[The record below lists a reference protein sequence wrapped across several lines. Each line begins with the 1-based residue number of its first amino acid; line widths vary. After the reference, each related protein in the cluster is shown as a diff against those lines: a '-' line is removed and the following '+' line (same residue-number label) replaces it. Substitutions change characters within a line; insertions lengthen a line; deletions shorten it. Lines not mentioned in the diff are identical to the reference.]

1 MGVKQKQRL
10 SQFLKV
16 VIIKCSKT
24 IDPYQYFLFFS
35 KILERLMYNR
45 VIKFINKHDI
55 LYKYQ
60 FGFKKGHS
68 TYMPLTIIID
78 KIVEALDNHEHV
90 MVLYLDLAKA
100 FDTVD
105 HNILLNKLSHY
116 GIRGKALSWFEN
128 YLNERQQFAKYSNV
142 QSQCKSITCGVP
154 QGYIMGPLLFLLYI
168 NDLPSVSEIL
178 LSFMFA
184 DDTSMLI
191 HGKDVSLLEEEMNR
205 ELCKVIWLPRG

>member
-1 MGVKQKQRL
+1 MFKGGDK
-10 SQFLKV
+10 KV
-16 VIIKCSKT
+16 FNNYRPVSVL
-24 IDPYQYFLFFS
+24 PVFS

-45 VIKFINKHDI
+45 GIKFINKHDI

-78 KIVEALDNHEHV
+78 NIVEALENHEHV

-128 YLNERQQFAKYSNV
+128 YLNERQQFVKYSNV
-142 QSQCKSITCGVP
+142 QSQSKSIMWYTTGIYYGTSIV
-154 QGYIMGPLLFLLYI
+154 
-168 NDLPSVSEIL
+168 
-178 LSFMFA
+178 FA
-184 DDTSMLI
+184 
-191 HGKDVSLLEEEMNR
+191 VY
-205 ELCKVIWLPRG
+205 